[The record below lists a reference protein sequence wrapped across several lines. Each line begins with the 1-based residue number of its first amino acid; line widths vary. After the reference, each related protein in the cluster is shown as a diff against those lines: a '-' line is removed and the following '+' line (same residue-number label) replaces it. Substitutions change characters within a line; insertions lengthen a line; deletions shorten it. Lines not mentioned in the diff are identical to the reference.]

1 MTYVDRIV
9 PGFAAERSGRFAV
22 GDVVHA
28 IDGVAV
34 QGYGLDAIKSLTI
47 GPAGTP
53 VAIDYSRGGQ
63 RLSETL
69 VRRLPDY
76 TDGSNAEAAH
86 ILVGANQARRSPQ
99 GKRASYD
106 GLPRS

>member
-1 MTYVDRIV
+1 MGLGVRAGVGGGGNQDSQVTCVDRIV
-9 PGFAAERSGRFAV
+9 PGLAAERSGRFAV

-34 QGYGLDAIKSLTI
+34 QGYGLDAIKGLTT

-63 RLSETL
+63 RFSVTL

-76 TDGSNAEAAH
+76 TDGSNANAAQV
-86 ILVGANQARRSPQ
+86 LVDRR
-99 GKRASYD
+99 
-106 GLPRS
+106 